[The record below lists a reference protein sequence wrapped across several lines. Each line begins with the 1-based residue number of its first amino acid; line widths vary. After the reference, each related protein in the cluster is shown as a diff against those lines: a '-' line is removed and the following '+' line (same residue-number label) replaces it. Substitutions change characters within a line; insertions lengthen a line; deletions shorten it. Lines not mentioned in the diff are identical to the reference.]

1 MVQIPLGDEERRILV
16 EILEGVKSD
25 LRMEI
30 ANTDQQDFRDMLK
43 RRKNVVS
50 SVIEAARL
58 DEESARLEEETGSQ
72 RPIGPGG

>member
-1 MVQIPLGDEERRILV
+1 MIQIPLGDEERRILV

-30 ANTDQQDFRDMLK
+30 ANTDQQDFREMLK

-50 SVIEAARL
+50 SVIEAARM
-58 DEESARLEEETGSQ
+58 EEASDRLEEEAGSQ